1 MTRLFH
7 RQRGGIVHPFGP
19 GSDRAATALADD
31 LIIGGRIATSQSHS
45 SSARLPS
52 DAVELT
58 VGY

>member
-1 MTRLFH
+1 M
-7 RQRGGIVHPFGP
+7 HPFGP
-19 GSDRAATALADD
+19 GSDRAATALTDD

-45 SSARLPS
+45 PSARLPS